1 MPAHLLDGE
10 CVVVW
15 TWIVHIQRVSTF
27 SAPRNATTTNTHTS
41 LVTDVCKWPTVQNQN
56 FWSSIVFCDRTFLKI
71 KLIWIKSGNTTQ
83 QEQAQ
88 WETIVILPAVLKIQL
103 IFYSYFS
110 HATNHWDRMH
120 PGMGHVGVHTFLY
133 SPSSTINPI
142 RNDYRLWI
150 LRLFCLIVFECASR
164 RAWCCMYY
172 AMQELYINH
181 WYHLVLPLRKYI
193 ELEFLTILISKFLVW
208 CNLKD

>member
-1 MPAHLLDGE
+1 MTDSPKSEFLRKH
-10 CVVVW
+10 CVLW
-15 TWIVHIQRVSTF
+15 
-27 SAPRNATTTNTHTS
+27 
-41 LVTDVCKWPTVQNQN
+41 QN
-56 FWSSIVFCDRTFLKI
+56 FLKI

-120 PGMGHVGVHTFLY
+120 PGMGHLGVHTFLY

-193 ELEFLTILISKFLVW
+193 ELEFLTNSLFDATWKTSLFRLSWIY
-208 CNLKD
+208 